1 MAEAPQRRASF
12 VRRGDSDGPFSGSL
26 RLGRLRVGRWN
37 RKRRPRELPASTGPC
52 AAALP
57 VIGVCVLGQIPRNGA
72 RSCSG
77 GRHRRA
83 GGGRG
88 RRGFR
93 EAAGHD
99 RRPGASQLAAAAR
112 PQAGTDTQAR
122 RGWCSLARPS
132 RNGNQ
137 TKAPV
142 STNQR
147 SAVQPPLAARLGRAL
162 SRDLEPTVDRLRPER
177 RLRLTVRARRGIAKP
192 PLLGR

>member
-1 MAEAPQRRASF
+1 MAQASQRRASF
-12 VRRGDSDGPFSGSL
+12 VRCGDSDGPLSGGL
-26 RLGRLRVGRWN
+26 RLGLGRLRVGRWN

-77 GRHRRA
+77 GRYRRA

-122 RGWCSLARPS
+122 RGWRSLARPR

-137 TKAPV
+137 TEAPV
-142 STNQR
+142 PPINGRPCNFCSPPVWEEHYHVTESRR
-147 SAVQPPLAARLGRAL
+147 SIGRNADSAAL
-162 SRDLEPTVDRLRPER
+162 SGSEE
-177 RLRLTVRARRGIAKP
+177 A
-192 PLLGR
+192 